1 MNREYISYFLTAL
14 SSLFLIVVMVF
25 QYNER
30 VCQDKNTSKLIDQ
43 GYLANQTLI
52 KFTLAWSN
60 IWVIEKL
67 NPRISPENEMRGEA
81 TIAFEQAK
89 VALDDFRKILNDRDC
104 LIWNKLELYSLL
116 FAFFTQIIALY
127 LSRYK
132 KL

>member
-116 FAFFTQIIALY
+116 FAFFTQI
-127 LSRYK
+127 
-132 KL
+132 